1 MKPSESTQHQFL
13 ANFTYWPAGP
23 QDFEGKKKK
32 KRMVLFLV
40 SRLTLKTR
48 MIDHTRN
55 PKKVP
60 TEPKPDSRSSPEPK
74 LDSTLGF

>member
-23 QDFEGKKKK
+23 QDFEEKKK

-60 TEPKPDSRSSPEPK
+60 TEPK